1 MDYHSAEAENLNCEY
16 CGDSLCGGDCQIHPG
31 SLISIMGLGG
41 LALIA
46 ITIWVSAKI
55 R

>member
-1 MDYHSAEAENLNCEY
+1 MDNHTGNVDYSSCEY
-16 CGDSLCGGDCQIHPG
+16 CGDSLCGGDCQMHPG
-31 SLISIMGLGG
+31 SLISIVGLGG
-41 LALIA
+41 LVLIA